1 MAENGKIVNVSLLQV
16 SNYEGFMTQ
25 SLERMAR
32 LLFGISASQSA
43 SRKRIPRLDIS
54 ALNARDLAD
63 LNLPADVRNRV
74 TGLYETCRSGQRA

>member
-1 MAENGKIVNVSLLQV
+1 MAENGKIVNILLLQV

-32 LLFGISASQSA
+32 LLFGILASRSA
-43 SRKRIPRLDIS
+43 SRKRIPRLDVS

-63 LNLPADVRNRV
+63 LNLPAEVKNRF
-74 TGLYETCRSGQRA
+74 TGQLETFRSGRRA

>member
-1 MAENGKIVNVSLLQV
+1 MAENGKIVNILLLQV

-32 LLFGISASQSA
+32 LLFGILASQSA
-43 SRKRIPRLDIS
+43 SHKRIPRLDVS

-63 LNLPADVRNRV
+63 LNLPAEVKNRF
-74 TGLYETCRSGQRA
+74 TGQHETFRWGRRA

>member
-25 SLERMAR
+25 SLERMAC
-32 LLFGISASQSA
+32 LLFGILASQSA

-74 TGLYETCRSGQRA
+74 TGQYETCRSGQRA

>member
-1 MAENGKIVNVSLLQV
+1 
-16 SNYEGFMTQ
+16 MTQ

-32 LLFGISASQSA
+32 LLFGILASQSA

-74 TGLYETCRSGQRA
+74 TGQRETFRSGRRA